1 MPPKLLTVAASMT
14 PMAVAP
20 MVRLSEAEPV
30 DFARSLKRFDES
42 IKKGQR
48 SLLGADRSGAALGV
62 LSHQVGDT
70 RVVGVVPMPVWIRSV
85 L

>member
-42 IKKGQR
+42 IKKGRR
-48 SLLGADRSGAALGV
+48 SLL
-62 LSHQVGDT
+62 
-70 RVVGVVPMPVWIRSV
+70 
-85 L
+85 